1 MFPDEFAVRAKTA
14 SATTRSAT
22 DDPGA
27 MLLELLPQPAVL
39 VNAEG
44 VILSSNAPFAAL
56 LQGKDPNQTNAID
69 LIEPDDRPALLAT
82 LTAAMIGRH
91 ADVPLEIRWRPDGAS
106 SRKALVLTASAGDRT
121 GVPNVLLQF
130 VDISVQAAREEDL
143 HKRESRWNQALINA
157 ETGIWDHN
165 FKTGE
170 MYYSDVWRSIRGLDK
185 NDPLAETTEDWLATI
200 HPDDRERVRY
210 SIGRQNLGDP
220 EYMSFEY
227 RERHKDGRW
236 VWIECRGNVAERCPD
251 GLPTR
256 IIGTDTD
263 ITARKQQ
270 EELMERMSRRLKL
283 ALEVSR
289 VGVFEA
295 DFDAGTCTWDDG
307 MRKVF
312 GVSADADVTIGGLWE
327 TLLHPEDKDRV
338 LEKVDYHVA
347 HLLPFSDEYRA
358 VLADGK
364 EHFIR
369 SRTLPFIDIDGHR
382 KMVGANWDV
391 TDDLALSRELE
402 RAKTLA
408 EARNKE
414 LESARQRMEHIA
426 LHDHLTDLP
435 NRRYL
440 DTMIDSMVELCR
452 REGKRLGVLHID
464 LDRFKQIND
473 TLGHNAGDAMLKH
486 AAQILLA
493 KVRPQDFVAR
503 IGGDEFVV
511 LVPFDGISKKLAQI
525 AGRII
530 DEMRK
535 PVSID
540 GHECRFGSSIGIAT
554 SRGTDIDARQLLLN
568 ADMALYHAK
577 NRGRNRFEFFR
588 DDDHMLAVKTKRLS
602 DDILRGL
609 EQDEF
614 VPVYQFQF
622 DARSLDVVGVETLV
636 RWRHPERG
644 LLTPDMFLKAAEDL
658 DVVSDIDGRL
668 LDKALADM
676 RQWRTLGLD
685 IPKLSVNVSSRRLHD
700 PNLRKSLAGVEVPA
714 GSLSFE
720 LLESIFLDDFDAQ
733 VKENLKLLRKL
744 GISIEIDDF
753 GTGHASIISLLKL
766 NPQALKID
774 RELVR
779 KMPDSQEQRQLVR
792 SIIEIGHSLN
802 VKVIAEGVETESH
815 VRALRLLGCDVLQGF
830 GLAKPMPFDRTVAFI
845 KAQTWRRPD
854 TAFAGN
860 GSGRRK
866 KK

>member
-1 MFPDEFAVRAKTA
+1 MRAKTA
-14 SATTRSAT
+14 SPPTRSST

-27 MLLELLPQPAVL
+27 MLLEALPQPAIV
-39 VNAEG
+39 VDTAG
-44 VILSSNAPFAAL
+44 AILSCNAPFATL
-56 LQGKDPNQTNAID
+56 LSGRSLNRTGIVD
-69 LIEPDDRPALLAT
+69 LVAPHDRAAFLAS
-82 LTAAMIGRH
+82 LAAAMTGHQAGTPIEVRWQPGRQ
-91 ADVPLEIRWRPDGAS
+91 A
-106 SRKALVLTASAGDRT
+106 RKALVLIAPLADQLGI
-121 GVPNVLLQF
+121 PHILLQF
-130 VDISVQAAREEDL
+130 VDITARAAREEEL
-143 HKRESRWNQALINA
+143 GKRESRWNQALINS

-170 MYYSDVWRSIRGLDK
+170 MYYSDVWRGIRGLGMDE
-185 NDPLAETTEDWLATI
+185 PLAANTEGWLETV
-200 HPDDRERVRY
+200 HPDDRDRVRY
-210 SIGRQNLGDP
+210 SLKRQNLGDP

-227 RERHKDGRW
+227 RERHKDGHW
-236 VWIECRGNVAERCPD
+236 IWIECRGNGAEHGPD

-256 IIGTDTD
+256 IIGIDID
-263 ITARKQQ
+263 ITARKLQ
-270 EELMERMSRRLKL
+270 EELMEKMSRRLKL

-295 DFDAGTCTWDDG
+295 DFDTGSSTWDDG

-312 GVSADADVTIGGLWE
+312 GVNPNAEVQIGGLWE
-327 TLLHPEDKDRV
+327 SLLHPDDAERV
-338 LEKVDYHVA
+338 LKKVDYHVA
-347 HLLPFSDEYRA
+347 HLLPFSDEYR
-358 VLADGK
+358 VILSDGK

-369 SRTLPFIDIDGHR
+369 SRTLPFIDTDGHR
-382 KMVGANWDV
+382 KMIGANWDV
-391 TDDLALSRELE
+391 TEDLALARELE

-408 EARNKE
+408 EARNRE

-440 DTMIDSMVELCR
+440 DTMLDSMVELCR

-493 KVRPQDFVAR
+493 KVRSQDFVAR

-511 LVPFDGISKKLAQI
+511 LVPFDGIGKKLAKI

-535 PVSID
+535 PVLLD
-540 GHECRFGSSIGIAT
+540 GHECRFGSSIGIAA
-554 SRGTDIDARQLLLN
+554 SRGADIDARQLLLN

-577 NRGRNRFEFFR
+577 NRGRNRFEFFH
-588 DDDHMLAVKTKRLS
+588 DDDQMLAVTTKRLS

-644 LLTPDMFLKAAEDL
+644 MLTPNMFLKAAEDL

-676 RQWRTLGLD
+676 RRWHALGID
-685 IPKLSVNVSSRRLHD
+685 VPKVSVNVSSRRLHD
-700 PNLRKSLAGVEVPA
+700 PNLRKALANVEIPA
-714 GSLSFE
+714 GALSFE

-753 GTGHASIISLLKL
+753 GTGHASIVSLLRL

-779 KMPDSQEQRQLVR
+779 KVPDSQEQRQLVR
-792 SIIEIGHSLN
+792 SIIEIGHSLD
-802 VKVIAEGVETESH
+802 VKVVAEGVETDSH
-815 VRALRLLGCDVLQGF
+815 VRALRDLGCDVLQGY
-830 GLAKPMPFDRTVAFI
+830 GLAKPMPFERTEAFL

-854 TAFAGN
+854 AALADG

-866 KK
+866 KKSRA

>member
-1 MFPDEFAVRAKTA
+1 VRAKTA
-14 SATTRSAT
+14 SPPIRSST

-27 MLLELLPQPAVL
+27 TLLEILPQPAIAVDFT
-39 VNAEG
+39 G
-44 VILSSNAPFAAL
+44 TILSCNTPFATL
-56 LQGKDPNQTNAID
+56 LAGQDPQQVSVME
-69 LIEPDDRPALLAT
+69 LIVPDDRAAFLAS
-82 LTAAMIGRH
+82 LMAAMTGNQ
-91 ADVPLEIRWRPDGAS
+91 ADAPIEVRWQPDGQA
-106 SRKALVLTASAGDRT
+106 RKALAVI
-121 GVPNVLLQF
+121 VPLAEQLGIPRLLVQF
-130 VDISVQAAREEDL
+130 VDITARAAREEEL
-143 HKRESRWNQALINA
+143 GKRESRWNQALINA

-170 MYYSDVWRSIRGLDK
+170 MYYSDVWRGIRGLDK
-185 NDPLAETTEDWLATI
+185 DEPLAATTEDWLATV

-210 SIGRQNLGDP
+210 SIERQNLGDP

-227 RERHKDGRW
+227 RERHKDGHW
-236 VWIECRGNVAERCPD
+236 VWIECRGNVAERGPD
-251 GLPTR
+251 GLPAR

-263 ITARKQQ
+263 VTARKQQ
-270 EELMERMSRRLKL
+270 EELMGRMSRRLKL

-295 DFDAGTCTWDDG
+295 DFDAGTCAWDDG
-307 MRKVF
+307 MRRIF
-312 GVSADADVTIGGLWE
+312 GVETEAELQIGGVWE
-327 TLLHPEDKDRV
+327 NLLHPDDAERV
-338 LEKVDYHVA
+338 LNKVDYHVA
-347 HLLPFSDEYRA
+347 HLLPFSDEYR
-358 VLADGK
+358 VILADGK

-369 SRTLPFIDIDGHR
+369 SRSLPFIDIDGHR
-382 KMVGANWDV
+382 KMIGANWDV
-391 TDDLALSRELE
+391 TEDLALARELE

-408 EARNKE
+408 EARNRE

-440 DTMIDSMVELCR
+440 DTMLDSMVELCR

-511 LVPFDGISKKLAQI
+511 LVPFDGVGNKLARI

-554 SRGTDIDARQLLLN
+554 SRGGDIDARQLLLN

-588 DDDHMLAVKTKRLS
+588 DDDQMLAVKAKRLS

-644 LLTPDMFLKAAEDL
+644 LLTPEMFLKTAEDL

-668 LDKALADM
+668 LDKALIDM
-676 RQWRTLGLD
+676 REWRALG
-685 IPKLSVNVSSRRLHD
+685 IGVPKLSVNVSSRRLHD
-700 PNLRKSLAGVEVPA
+700 PNLRKALAGIEVPA

-753 GTGHASIISLLKL
+753 GTGHASIVSLLKL

-779 KMPDSQEQRQLVR
+779 KVSDSQEQRQLVR

-802 VKVIAEGVETESH
+802 VKVVAEGVETESH
-815 VRALRLLGCDVLQGF
+815 VQALRQLGCDVLQGY
-830 GLAKPMPFDRTVAFI
+830 GLAQPMSFDQTVPFL
-845 KAQTWRRPD
+845 KAQTWKRPD
-854 TAFAGN
+854 TALADG

-866 KK
+866 KKPPG

>member
-1 MFPDEFAVRAKTA
+1 
-14 SATTRSAT
+14 
-22 DDPGA
+22 

-44 VILSSNAPFAAL
+44 AVLSSNAPFAAL
-56 LQGKDPNQTNAID
+56 LMGRDPNRVNAVD
-69 LIEPDDRPALLAT
+69 LVEPDDRAIMLAH
-82 LTAAMIGRH
+82 LTAAMTGGHGDI
-91 ADVPLEIRWRPDGAS
+91 PLEIRWRPDGGDL
-106 SRKALVLTASAGDRT
+106 RKALVLGAPVEDGT
-121 GVPNVLLQF
+121 GIPHILLQF
-130 VDISVQAAREEDL
+130 IDVSIQAAREDDL
-143 HKRESRWNQALINA
+143 CKRESRWHQALINS

-165 FKTGE
+165 YKTRE
-170 MYYSDVWRSIRGLDK
+170 MYYSDVWRSIRGLGKD
-185 NDPLAETTEDWLATI
+185 DPLASETEDWLATI

-210 SIGRQNLGDP
+210 SITRQNLGDP

-227 RERHKDGRW
+227 RERHKDGHW
-236 VWIECRGNVAERCPD
+236 IWIECRGNAAEHGPD

-256 IIGTDTD
+256 IIGTDID

-270 EELMERMSRRLKL
+270 EELMERLSRRLKL

-295 DFDAGTCTWDDG
+295 DFDEGTCAWDDG

-312 GVSADADVTIGGLWE
+312 GVSADSDVKIGGLWE
-327 TLLHPEDKDRV
+327 SLLHPDDSERV
-338 LEKVDYHVA
+338 LKKVEYHVA

-369 SRTLPFIDIDGHR
+369 SRTLPFIDTDGHR
-382 KMVGANWDV
+382 KMIGANWDV

-440 DTMIDSMVELCR
+440 DTMLDSMVDLCR

-511 LVPFDGISKKLAQI
+511 LLPFDGDDRKLATI
-525 AGRII
+525 ADRII

-535 PVSID
+535 PVSLD
-540 GHECRFGSSIGIAT
+540 GHDCRFGSSIGIAT
-554 SRGTDIDARQLLLN
+554 SRGVDIDARQLLLN

-588 DDDHMLAVKTKRLS
+588 DDDHMLAVKAKRLS

-614 VPVYQFQF
+614 LPVYQFQF

-644 LLTPDMFLKAAEDL
+644 LLTPAMFLKAAEDL

-676 RQWRTLGLD
+676 REWRALGID

-700 PNLRKSLAGVEVPA
+700 PNLRKSLAGVDVPA

-720 LLESIFLDDFDAQ
+720 LLESIFLDDFDAM

-774 RELVR
+774 RELIR
-779 KMPDSQEQRQLVR
+779 KLPDSQEQRQLVR

-802 VKVIAEGVETESH
+802 VKVIAEGVETENH
-815 VRALRLLGCDVLQGF
+815 VRVLRMLGCDVLQGY
-830 GLAKPMPFDRTVAFI
+830 GLAKPMPFDRTVPFL

-854 TAFAGN
+854 TALADREP
-860 GSGRRK
+860 GRRK
-866 KK
+866 KSLG